1 MILFDT
7 PCIVEGPE
15 VQTPSGSE
23 VVRGYTEINQTSAS
37 EQIGVEKLTKLTE
50 GNAWMLET
58 ASTIAKNAKAADG

>member
-23 VVRGYTEINQTSAS
+23 VVRGYTEINQTPVKQVHLNRS
-37 EQIGVEKLTKLTE
+37 E
-50 GNAWMLET
+50 
-58 ASTIAKNAKAADG
+58 

>member
-50 GNAWMLET
+50 GNA
-58 ASTIAKNAKAADG
+58 